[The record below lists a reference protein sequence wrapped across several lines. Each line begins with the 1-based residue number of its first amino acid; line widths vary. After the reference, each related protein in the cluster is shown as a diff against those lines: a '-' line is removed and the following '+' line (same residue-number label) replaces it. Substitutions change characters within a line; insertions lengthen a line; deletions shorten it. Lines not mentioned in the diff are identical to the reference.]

1 MKTIFNSVITM
12 LRNDHASVMKNFF
25 SLTFLKGLEYLVPL
39 ILVPYLVRTLGLE
52 RYGIVQSAVSF
63 MYIFYIIT
71 NFGFNYSAARQ
82 ISVYRDNPDM
92 SSKISGAILV
102 LKSILMFISF
112 FIMLGIALAIPSLNA
127 ELGLIILTFGFIVG
141 DVLFPVWLYQGYE
154 KMFYLSRFQIIAR
167 IILFIFTI
175 LLIKSPSDYLY
186 YPMIYYGSQI
196 LMSISTLAFAR
207 KLLGV
212 KISLPTVDILKQEFL
227 LALKPFFSSI
237 AQVLYTQPRLFY
249 VSLIA
254 TPMMTGA
261 FAIADKA
268 AGVFQL
274 FPAWL
279 FIISALPRL
288 SYMFEHEQDKC
299 LHTLSMYQKWTFVY
313 AIIMTPIA
321 LIAAPWII
329 YVFSGQ
335 FHEEATFMFRILCFE
350 TLILTANIF
359 LIHYFP
365 ISGNYGVFAKIYGLT
380 CIATLSLFGLL
391 IPMYG
396 VYGLL
401 AGIIASSM
409 ILLILTLYFR
419 SKENLTVSL
428 Q

>member
-1 MKTIFNSVITM
+1 MKTIFTSVITM
-12 LRNDHASVMKNFF
+12 LKNDHASVMKNFF

-39 ILVPYLVRTLGLE
+39 FLVPYLVRTLGLE

-63 MYIFYIIT
+63 MYIFYILT

-82 ISVYRDNPDM
+82 ISIYRDNPEM
-92 SSKISGAILV
+92 SSKIAGAILI
-102 LKSILMFISF
+102 LKSLLMMLSFI
-112 FIMLGIALAIPSLNA
+112 IMLGLAMSIPSLQS

-167 IILFIFTI
+167 IVLFVCTI
-175 LLIKSPSDYLY
+175 VLIKTPEDYLY

-196 LMSISTLAFAR
+196 LMAISTLMFANR
-207 KLLGV
+207 LLGV
-212 KISLPTVDILKQEFL
+212 SIAVPTKDIIVREYR

-254 TPMMTGA
+254 SPMMTGA

-279 FIISALPRL
+279 FVISALPRL
-288 SYMFEHEQDKC
+288 SYMYEHEQEKC
-299 LHTLSMYQKWTFVY
+299 MKTLAMYQKWTCIY
-313 AIIMTPIA
+313 AFIMTPIA
-321 LIAAPWII
+321 LISAPWII
-329 YVFSGQ
+329 YAFSGQ
-335 FHEEATFMFRILCFE
+335 FHEEATFIFRILCVE

-365 ISGNYGVFAKIYGLT
+365 ISGNYEVFAKIYGLT
-380 CIATLSLFGLL
+380 CIVTLTLFVLL
-391 IPMYG
+391 MPIYG
-396 VYGLL
+396 IYGLL
-401 AGIIASSM
+401 GGIITSSI
-409 ILLILTLYFR
+409 ILLLLTVYFR
-419 SKENLTVSL
+419 TKEKLVIS
-428 Q
+428 

>member
-1 MKTIFNSVITM
+1 MKTIFTSVITM
-12 LRNDHASVMKNFF
+12 LKNDHASVMKNFF

-39 ILVPYLVRTLGLE
+39 FLVPYLVRTLGLE

-63 MYIFYIIT
+63 MYIFYILT

-82 ISVYRDNPDM
+82 ISIYRDNPEM
-92 SSKISGAILV
+92 SSKIAGAILI
-102 LKSILMFISF
+102 LKSLLMMLSFI
-112 FIMLGIALAIPSLNA
+112 IMLGLAMSIPSLQS
-127 ELGLIILTFGFIVG
+127 ELGLIILTFGFIIG

-167 IILFIFTI
+167 IVLFVCTI
-175 LLIKSPSDYLY
+175 ILIKTPEDYLY

-196 LMSISTLAFAR
+196 LMAISTLMFANR
-207 KLLGV
+207 LLGV
-212 KISLPTVDILKQEFL
+212 SIAVPTKDILVREYR

-254 TPMMTGA
+254 SPMITGA

-279 FIISALPRL
+279 FVISALPRL
-288 SYMFEHEQDKC
+288 SYMYEHEQEKC
-299 LHTLSMYQKWTFVY
+299 MKTLAMYQKWTCIY
-313 AIIMTPIA
+313 AFIMTPIA
-321 LIAAPWII
+321 LISAPWII
-329 YVFSGQ
+329 YAFSGQ
-335 FHEEATFMFRILCFE
+335 FHEEATFIFRILCVE

-365 ISGNYGVFAKIYGLT
+365 ISGNYDVFAKIYGIT
-380 CIATLSLFGLL
+380 CIVTLTLFGLL
-391 IPMYG
+391 MPIYG
-396 VYGLL
+396 IYGLL
-401 AGIIASSM
+401 GGIITSSI
-409 ILLILTLYFR
+409 ILLLITVYFR
-419 SKENLTVSL
+419 TKEKLLISR
-428 Q
+428 

>member
-1 MKTIFNSVITM
+1 M
-12 LRNDHASVMKNFF
+12 LKNDHASVMKNFF

-39 ILVPYLVRTLGLE
+39 FLVPYLVRTLGLE

-63 MYIFYIIT
+63 MYIFYILT

-82 ISVYRDNPDM
+82 ISIYRDNPEM
-92 SSKISGAILV
+92 SSKIAGAILI
-102 LKSILMFISF
+102 LKSLLMMLSFI
-112 FIMLGIALAIPSLNA
+112 IMLGLAMSIPSLQS

-167 IILFIFTI
+167 IVLFVCTI
-175 LLIKSPSDYLY
+175 VLIKTPEDYLY

-196 LMSISTLAFAR
+196 LMAISTLMFANR
-207 KLLGV
+207 LLGV
-212 KISLPTVDILKQEFL
+212 SIAVPTKDILVREYR

-254 TPMMTGA
+254 SPMMTGA

-279 FIISALPRL
+279 FVISALPRL
-288 SYMFEHEQDKC
+288 SYMYEHEQEKC
-299 LHTLSMYQKWTFVY
+299 MKTLAMYQKWTCIY
-313 AIIMTPIA
+313 AFIMTPIA
-321 LIAAPWII
+321 LISAPWII
-329 YVFSGQ
+329 YAFSGQ
-335 FHEEATFMFRILCFE
+335 FHEEATFIFRILCVE

-365 ISGNYGVFAKIYGLT
+365 ISGNYDVFAKIYGIT
-380 CIATLSLFGLL
+380 CIVTLTLFGLL
-391 IPMYG
+391 MPIYG
-396 VYGLL
+396 IYGLL
-401 AGIIASSM
+401 GGIITSSI
-409 ILLILTLYFR
+409 ILLLITVYFR
-419 SKENLTVSL
+419 TKEKLVIS
-428 Q
+428 

>member
-1 MKTIFNSVITM
+1 MKTIFTSVITM
-12 LRNDHASVMKNFF
+12 LNTDHASVMKNFF

-39 ILVPYLVRTLGLE
+39 FLVPYLVRTLGLE

-63 MYIFYIIT
+63 MYIFYILT

-82 ISVYRDNPDM
+82 ISVYRDDPDM
-92 SSKISGAILV
+92 SSKIAGAILI
-102 LKSILMFISF
+102 LKSMLMILSFI
-112 FIMLGIALAIPSLNA
+112 IMLGLAMTIPSLQS

-167 IILFIFTI
+167 IVLFILTI
-175 LLIKSPSDYLY
+175 VLIKTPEDYLY

-196 LMSISTLAFAR
+196 LMAVSTLFFAKRLLGISISM
-207 KLLGV
+207 
-212 KISLPTVDILKQEFL
+212 PTKDILVREFT
-227 LALKPFFSSI
+227 LALKPFFSSL

-254 TPMMTGA
+254 SPMLTGA

-279 FIISALPRL
+279 FVISALPRL
-288 SYMFEHEQDKC
+288 SYMFEHEQEQC
-299 LHTLSMYQKWTFVY
+299 LKTLAMYQKWTCIY
-313 AIIMTPIA
+313 AIIITPIA
-321 LIAAPWII
+321 LITAPWII
-329 YVFSGQ
+329 YAFSGQ
-335 FHEEATFMFRILCFE
+335 FHEEATFMFRILCVE

-365 ISGNYGVFAKIYGLT
+365 ISGNYQVFAKIYGLT
-380 CIATLSLFGLL
+380 CIITLALFGVLMP
-391 IPMYG
+391 IFG

-401 AGIIASSM
+401 SGIIISS
-409 ILLILTLYFR
+409 IIVLVLTMHFR
-419 SKENLTVSL
+419 SKENLLIS
-428 Q
+428 

>member
-1 MKTIFNSVITM
+1 MKTIFTSVITM
-12 LRNDHASVMKNFF
+12 LKNDHAIVMKNFF

-39 ILVPYLVRTLGLE
+39 FLVPYLVRTLGLE

-63 MYIFYIIT
+63 MYIFYILT

-82 ISVYRDNPDM
+82 ISIYRDNPEM
-92 SSKISGAILV
+92 SSKIAGAILI
-102 LKSILMFISF
+102 LKSLLMMLSFI
-112 FIMLGIALAIPSLNA
+112 IMLGLAMSIPSLQS

-167 IILFIFTI
+167 IVLFVCTI
-175 LLIKSPSDYLY
+175 VLIKTPEDYLY

-196 LMSISTLAFAR
+196 LMAISTLMFANR
-207 KLLGV
+207 LLGV
-212 KISLPTVDILKQEFL
+212 SIAVPTKDILVREYR

-254 TPMMTGA
+254 SPMMTGA

-279 FIISALPRL
+279 FVISALPRL
-288 SYMFEHEQDKC
+288 SYMYEHEQEKC
-299 LHTLSMYQKWTFVY
+299 MKTLAMYQKWTCIY
-313 AIIMTPIA
+313 AFIMTPIV
-321 LIAAPWII
+321 LISAPWII
-329 YVFSGQ
+329 YAFSGQ
-335 FHEEATFMFRILCFE
+335 FHEEATFIFRILCVE

-365 ISGNYGVFAKIYGLT
+365 ISGNYDVFAKIYGIT
-380 CIATLSLFGLL
+380 CIVTLTLFGLL
-391 IPMYG
+391 MPIYG
-396 VYGLL
+396 IYGLL
-401 AGIIASSM
+401 GGIITSSI
-409 ILLILTLYFR
+409 ILLLITVYFR
-419 SKENLTVSL
+419 TKEKLLIS
-428 Q
+428 

>member
-1 MKTIFNSVITM
+1 M

-82 ISVYRDNPDM
+82 ISIYRDDPDM
-92 SSKISGAILV
+92 SSKIAGAILV
-102 LKSILMFISF
+102 LKSILMIASF
-112 FIMLGIALAIPSLNA
+112 FIMLGIAFSIPSLHA
-127 ELGLIILTFGFIVG
+127 ELGLIILTFGFILG

-167 IILFIFTI
+167 IVLFLFTI
-175 LLIKSPSDYLY
+175 LLIKSPEDYLY

-196 LMSISTLAFAR
+196 TMSIATLAFANR
-207 KLLGV
+207 LLGV
-212 KISLPTVDILKQEFL
+212 KIALPTKNIVKQEFT

-254 TPMMTGA
+254 TPLMTGA

-279 FIISALPRL
+279 FVISALPRL
-288 SYMFEHEQDKC
+288 SYMFEHDQEKC
-299 LHTLSMYQKWTFVY
+299 LKTLSMYQKWTLIY

-329 YVFSGQ
+329 YAFSGQ

-350 TLILTANIF
+350 TLILTANVF

-380 CIATLSLFGLL
+380 CIATLTLFGIL
-391 IPMYG
+391 IPNYG

-401 AGIIASSM
+401 AGIIASSI
-409 ILLILTLYFR
+409 ILLLLTFYFR
-419 SKENLTVSL
+419 SKEQFAISID
-428 Q
+428 

>member
-1 MKTIFNSVITM
+1 MKTIFTSVITM
-12 LRNDHASVMKNFF
+12 LKNDHASVMKNFF

-39 ILVPYLVRTLGLE
+39 FLVPYLVRTLGLE

-63 MYIFYIIT
+63 MYIFYILT

-82 ISVYRDNPDM
+82 ISIYRDNPEM
-92 SSKISGAILV
+92 SSKIAGAILI
-102 LKSILMFISF
+102 LKSLLMMLSFI
-112 FIMLGIALAIPSLNA
+112 IMLGLAMSIPSLQS

-167 IILFIFTI
+167 IVLFVCTI
-175 LLIKSPSDYLY
+175 ILIKTPEDYLY

-196 LMSISTLAFAR
+196 LMAISTLMFANR
-207 KLLGV
+207 LLGV
-212 KISLPTVDILKQEFL
+212 SIAVPTKDILVREYR

-254 TPMMTGA
+254 SPMMTGA

-279 FIISALPRL
+279 FVISALPRL
-288 SYMFEHEQDKC
+288 SYMYEHEQEKC
-299 LHTLSMYQKWTFVY
+299 MKTLAMYQKWTSIY
-313 AIIMTPIA
+313 AFIMTPIA
-321 LIAAPWII
+321 LISAPWII
-329 YVFSGQ
+329 YAFSGQ
-335 FHEEATFMFRILCFE
+335 FHEEATFIFRILCVE

-365 ISGNYGVFAKIYGLT
+365 ISGNYDVFAKIYGIT
-380 CIATLSLFGLL
+380 CIVTLTLFGLL
-391 IPMYG
+391 MPIYG
-396 VYGLL
+396 IYGLL
-401 AGIIASSM
+401 GGIITSSI
-409 ILLILTLYFR
+409 ILLLITVYFR
-419 SKENLTVSL
+419 TKEKLLIS
-428 Q
+428 

>member
-1 MKTIFNSVITM
+1 MKTIFTSVITM
-12 LRNDHASVMKNFF
+12 LKNDHASVMKNFF

-39 ILVPYLVRTLGLE
+39 FLVPYLVRTLGLE

-63 MYIFYIIT
+63 MYIFYILT

-82 ISVYRDNPDM
+82 ISIYRDNPEM
-92 SSKISGAILV
+92 SSKIAGAILI
-102 LKSILMFISF
+102 LKSLLMMLSFI
-112 FIMLGIALAIPSLNA
+112 IMLGLAMSIPSLQS

-167 IILFIFTI
+167 IVLFVCTI
-175 LLIKSPSDYLY
+175 VLIKTPEDYLY

-196 LMSISTLAFAR
+196 LMAISTLMFANR
-207 KLLGV
+207 LLGV
-212 KISLPTVDILKQEFL
+212 SIAVPTKDILVREYR

-254 TPMMTGA
+254 SPMMTGA

-279 FIISALPRL
+279 FVISALPRL
-288 SYMFEHEQDKC
+288 SYMYEHEQEKC
-299 LHTLSMYQKWTFVY
+299 MKTLAMYQKWTSIY
-313 AIIMTPIA
+313 AFIMTPIA
-321 LIAAPWII
+321 LISAPWII
-329 YVFSGQ
+329 YAFSGQ
-335 FHEEATFMFRILCFE
+335 FHEEATFIFRILCVE

-365 ISGNYGVFAKIYGLT
+365 ISGNYDVFAKIYGIT
-380 CIATLSLFGLL
+380 CIVTLTLFGLL
-391 IPMYG
+391 MPIYG
-396 VYGLL
+396 IYGLL
-401 AGIIASSM
+401 GGIITSSI
-409 ILLILTLYFR
+409 ILLLITVYFR
-419 SKENLTVSL
+419 TKEKLLIS
-428 Q
+428 

>member
-1 MKTIFNSVITM
+1 MKTIFTSVITM
-12 LRNDHASVMKNFF
+12 LKNDHASVMKNFF

-39 ILVPYLVRTLGLE
+39 FLVPYLVRTLGLE

-63 MYIFYIIT
+63 MYIFYILT

-82 ISVYRDNPDM
+82 ISIYRDNPEM
-92 SSKISGAILV
+92 SSKIAGAILI
-102 LKSILMFISF
+102 LKSLLMMLSFI
-112 FIMLGIALAIPSLNA
+112 IMLGLAMSIPSLQS

-167 IILFIFTI
+167 IVLFVCTI
-175 LLIKSPSDYLY
+175 VLIKTPEDYLY

-196 LMSISTLAFAR
+196 LMAISTLMFANR
-207 KLLGV
+207 LLGV
-212 KISLPTVDILKQEFL
+212 SIAVPTKDIIVREYR

-254 TPMMTGA
+254 SPMMTGA

-279 FIISALPRL
+279 FVISALPRL
-288 SYMFEHEQDKC
+288 SYMYEHEQEKC
-299 LHTLSMYQKWTFVY
+299 MKTLAMYQKWTCIY
-313 AIIMTPIA
+313 AFIMTPIA
-321 LIAAPWII
+321 LISAPWII
-329 YVFSGQ
+329 YAFSGQ
-335 FHEEATFMFRILCFE
+335 FHEEATFIFRILCVE

-365 ISGNYGVFAKIYGLT
+365 ISGNYEVFAKIYGLT
-380 CIATLSLFGLL
+380 CIVTLTLFGLL
-391 IPMYG
+391 MPIYG
-396 VYGLL
+396 IYGLL
-401 AGIIASSM
+401 GGIITSSI
-409 ILLILTLYFR
+409 ILLLLTVYFR
-419 SKENLTVSL
+419 TKEKLVIS
-428 Q
+428 

>member
-1 MKTIFNSVITM
+1 MKTIFTSVITM
-12 LRNDHASVMKNFF
+12 LKNDHASVMKNFF

-39 ILVPYLVRTLGLE
+39 FLVPYLVRTLGLE

-63 MYIFYIIT
+63 MYIFYILT

-82 ISVYRDNPDM
+82 ISIYRDNPEM
-92 SSKISGAILV
+92 SSKIAGAILI
-102 LKSILMFISF
+102 LKSLLMMLSFI
-112 FIMLGIALAIPSLNA
+112 IMLGLAMSIPSLQS

-167 IILFIFTI
+167 IVLFVCTI
-175 LLIKSPSDYLY
+175 VLIKTPEDYLY

-196 LMSISTLAFAR
+196 LMAISTLIFANR
-207 KLLGV
+207 LLGV
-212 KISLPTVDILKQEFL
+212 SIAVPTKDILVREYR

-254 TPMMTGA
+254 SPMMTGA

-279 FIISALPRL
+279 FVISALPRL
-288 SYMFEHEQDKC
+288 SYMYEHEQEKC
-299 LHTLSMYQKWTFVY
+299 MKTLAMYQKWTCIY
-313 AIIMTPIA
+313 AFIMTPIA
-321 LIAAPWII
+321 LISAPWII
-329 YVFSGQ
+329 YAFSGQ
-335 FHEEATFMFRILCFE
+335 FHEEATFIFRILCVE

-365 ISGNYGVFAKIYGLT
+365 ISGNYEVFAKIYGLT
-380 CIATLSLFGLL
+380 CIVTLTLFGLL
-391 IPMYG
+391 MPIYG
-396 VYGLL
+396 IYGLL
-401 AGIIASSM
+401 GGIITSSI
-409 ILLILTLYFR
+409 ILLLLTVYFR
-419 SKENLTVSL
+419 TKEKLVIS
-428 Q
+428 

>member
-1 MKTIFNSVITM
+1 MKTIFTSVITM
-12 LRNDHASVMKNFF
+12 LKNDHASVMKNFF

-39 ILVPYLVRTLGLE
+39 FLVPYLVRTLGLE

-63 MYIFYIIT
+63 MYIFYILT

-82 ISVYRDNPDM
+82 ISIYRDNPEM
-92 SSKISGAILV
+92 SSKIAGAILI
-102 LKSILMFISF
+102 LKSLLMMLSFI
-112 FIMLGIALAIPSLNA
+112 IMLGLAMSIPSLQS

-167 IILFIFTI
+167 IVLFVCTI
-175 LLIKSPSDYLY
+175 VLIKTPEDYLY

-196 LMSISTLAFAR
+196 LMAISTLMFANR
-207 KLLGV
+207 LLGV
-212 KISLPTVDILKQEFL
+212 SIAVPTKDILVREYR

-254 TPMMTGA
+254 SPMITGA

-279 FIISALPRL
+279 FVISALPRL
-288 SYMFEHEQDKC
+288 SYMYEHEQEKC
-299 LHTLSMYQKWTFVY
+299 MKTLAMYQKWTCIY
-313 AIIMTPIA
+313 AFIMTPIA
-321 LIAAPWII
+321 LISAPWII
-329 YVFSGQ
+329 YAFSGQ
-335 FHEEATFMFRILCFE
+335 FHEEATFIFRILCVE

-365 ISGNYGVFAKIYGLT
+365 ISGNYDVFAKIYGIT
-380 CIATLSLFGLL
+380 CIVTLTLFGLL
-391 IPMYG
+391 MPIYG
-396 VYGLL
+396 IYGLL
-401 AGIIASSM
+401 GGIITSSI
-409 ILLILTLYFR
+409 ILLLITVYFR
-419 SKENLTVSL
+419 TKEKLLIS
-428 Q
+428 

>member
-1 MKTIFNSVITM
+1 M
-12 LRNDHASVMKNFF
+12 LKNDHASVMKNFF

-39 ILVPYLVRTLGLE
+39 FLVPYLVRTLGLE

-63 MYIFYIIT
+63 MYIFYILT

-82 ISVYRDNPDM
+82 ISIYRDNPEM
-92 SSKISGAILV
+92 SSKIAGAILI
-102 LKSILMFISF
+102 LKSLLMMLSFI
-112 FIMLGIALAIPSLNA
+112 IMLGLAMSIPSLQS

-167 IILFIFTI
+167 IVLFVCTI
-175 LLIKSPSDYLY
+175 VLIKTPEDYLY

-196 LMSISTLAFAR
+196 LMAISTLMFANR
-207 KLLGV
+207 LLGV
-212 KISLPTVDILKQEFL
+212 SIAVPTKDILVREYR

-254 TPMMTGA
+254 SPMMTGA

-279 FIISALPRL
+279 FVISALPRL
-288 SYMFEHEQDKC
+288 SYMYEHEQEKC
-299 LHTLSMYQKWTFVY
+299 MKTLAMYQKWTSIY
-313 AIIMTPIA
+313 AFIMTPIA
-321 LIAAPWII
+321 LISAPWII
-329 YVFSGQ
+329 YAFSGQ
-335 FHEEATFMFRILCFE
+335 FHEEATFIFRILCVE

-365 ISGNYGVFAKIYGLT
+365 ISGNYDVFAKIYGIT
-380 CIATLSLFGLL
+380 CIVTLTLFGLL
-391 IPMYG
+391 MPIYG
-396 VYGLL
+396 IYGLL
-401 AGIIASSM
+401 GGIITSSI
-409 ILLILTLYFR
+409 ILLLITVYFR
-419 SKENLTVSL
+419 TKEKLLIS
-428 Q
+428 

>member
-1 MKTIFNSVITM
+1 MKTIFTSVITM
-12 LRNDHASVMKNFF
+12 LKNDHASVMKNFF

-39 ILVPYLVRTLGLE
+39 FLVPYLVRTLGLE

-63 MYIFYIIT
+63 MYIFYILT

-82 ISVYRDNPDM
+82 ISIYRDNPEM
-92 SSKISGAILV
+92 SSKIAGAILI
-102 LKSILMFISF
+102 LKSLLMMLSFI
-112 FIMLGIALAIPSLNA
+112 IMLGLAMSIPSLQS

-167 IILFIFTI
+167 IVLFVCTI
-175 LLIKSPSDYLY
+175 ILIKTPEDYLY

-196 LMSISTLAFAR
+196 LMAISTLMFANR
-207 KLLGV
+207 LLGV
-212 KISLPTVDILKQEFL
+212 SIAVPTKDILVREYR

-254 TPMMTGA
+254 SPMMTGA

-279 FIISALPRL
+279 FVISALPRL
-288 SYMFEHEQDKC
+288 SYMYEHEQEKC
-299 LHTLSMYQKWTFVY
+299 MKTLAMYQKWTCIY
-313 AIIMTPIA
+313 AFIMTPIV
-321 LIAAPWII
+321 LISAPWII
-329 YVFSGQ
+329 YAFSGQ
-335 FHEEATFMFRILCFE
+335 FHEEATFIFRILCVE

-365 ISGNYGVFAKIYGLT
+365 ISGNYDVFAKIYGIT
-380 CIATLSLFGLL
+380 CIVTLTLFGLL
-391 IPMYG
+391 MPIYG
-396 VYGLL
+396 IYGLL
-401 AGIIASSM
+401 GGIITSSI
-409 ILLILTLYFR
+409 ILLLITVYFR
-419 SKENLTVSL
+419 TKEKLLIS
-428 Q
+428 

>member
-1 MKTIFNSVITM
+1 MKTIFTSVITM
-12 LRNDHASVMKNFF
+12 LKNDHASVMKNFF

-39 ILVPYLVRTLGLE
+39 FLVPYLVRTLGLE

-63 MYIFYIIT
+63 MYIFYILT

-82 ISVYRDNPDM
+82 ISIYRDNPEM
-92 SSKISGAILV
+92 SSKIAGAILI
-102 LKSILMFISF
+102 LKSLLMMLSFI
-112 FIMLGIALAIPSLNA
+112 IMLGLAMSIPSLQS
-127 ELGLIILTFGFIVG
+127 ELGLIILTFGFIIG

-167 IILFIFTI
+167 IVLFVCTI
-175 LLIKSPSDYLY
+175 ILIKTPEDYLY

-196 LMSISTLAFAR
+196 LMAISTLMLANR
-207 KLLGV
+207 LLGV
-212 KISLPTVDILKQEFL
+212 SIAVPTKDILVREYR

-254 TPMMTGA
+254 SPMMTGA

-279 FIISALPRL
+279 FVISALPRL
-288 SYMFEHEQDKC
+288 SYMYEHEQEKC
-299 LHTLSMYQKWTFVY
+299 MKTLAMYQKWTCIY
-313 AIIMTPIA
+313 AFIMTPIA
-321 LIAAPWII
+321 LISAPWII
-329 YVFSGQ
+329 YAFSGQ
-335 FHEEATFMFRILCFE
+335 FHEEATFIFRILCVE

-365 ISGNYGVFAKIYGLT
+365 ISGNYDVFAKIYGIT
-380 CIATLSLFGLL
+380 CIVTLTLFGLL
-391 IPMYG
+391 MPIYG
-396 VYGLL
+396 IYGLL
-401 AGIIASSM
+401 GGIITSSI
-409 ILLILTLYFR
+409 ILLLITVYFR
-419 SKENLTVSL
+419 TKEKLLIS
-428 Q
+428 

>member
-1 MKTIFNSVITM
+1 MKTIFTSVITM
-12 LRNDHASVMKNFF
+12 LKNDHASVMKNFF

-39 ILVPYLVRTLGLE
+39 FLVPYLVRTLGLE

-63 MYIFYIIT
+63 MYIFYILT

-82 ISVYRDNPDM
+82 ISIYRDNPEM
-92 SSKISGAILV
+92 SSKIAGAILI
-102 LKSILMFISF
+102 LKSLLMMLSFI
-112 FIMLGIALAIPSLNA
+112 IMLGLAMSIPSLQS
-127 ELGLIILTFGFIVG
+127 ELGLIILTFGFIIG

-167 IILFIFTI
+167 IVLFVCTI
-175 LLIKSPSDYLY
+175 ILIKTPEDYLY

-196 LMSISTLAFAR
+196 LMAISTLMFANR
-207 KLLGV
+207 LLGV
-212 KISLPTVDILKQEFL
+212 SIAVPTKDILVREYR

-254 TPMMTGA
+254 SPMMTGA

-279 FIISALPRL
+279 FVISALPRL
-288 SYMFEHEQDKC
+288 SYMYEHEQEKC
-299 LHTLSMYQKWTFVY
+299 MKTLAMYQKWTCIY
-313 AIIMTPIA
+313 AFIMTPIV
-321 LIAAPWII
+321 LISAPWII
-329 YVFSGQ
+329 YAFSGQ
-335 FHEEATFMFRILCFE
+335 FHEEATFIFRILCVE

-365 ISGNYGVFAKIYGLT
+365 ISGNYDVFAKIYGIT
-380 CIATLSLFGLL
+380 CIVTLTLFGLL
-391 IPMYG
+391 MPIYG
-396 VYGLL
+396 IYGLL
-401 AGIIASSM
+401 GGIITSSI
-409 ILLILTLYFR
+409 ILLLITVYFR
-419 SKENLTVSL
+419 TKEKLLIS
-428 Q
+428 

>member
-1 MKTIFNSVITM
+1 MKTIFTSVITM
-12 LRNDHASVMKNFF
+12 LKNDHASVMKNFF

-39 ILVPYLVRTLGLE
+39 FLVPYLVRTLGLE

-63 MYIFYIIT
+63 MYIFYILT

-82 ISVYRDNPDM
+82 ISIYRDNPEM
-92 SSKISGAILV
+92 SSKIAGAILI
-102 LKSILMFISF
+102 LKSLLMMLSFI
-112 FIMLGIALAIPSLNA
+112 IMLGLAMSIPSLQS
-127 ELGLIILTFGFIVG
+127 ELGLIILTFGFIIG

-167 IILFIFTI
+167 IVLFVCTI
-175 LLIKSPSDYLY
+175 VLIKTPEDYLY

-196 LMSISTLAFAR
+196 LMAISTLMFANR
-207 KLLGV
+207 LLGV
-212 KISLPTVDILKQEFL
+212 SIAVPTKDILVREYR

-254 TPMMTGA
+254 SPMMTGA

-279 FIISALPRL
+279 FVISALPRL
-288 SYMFEHEQDKC
+288 SYMYEHEQEKC
-299 LHTLSMYQKWTFVY
+299 MKTLAMYQKWTCIY
-313 AIIMTPIA
+313 AFIMTPIA
-321 LIAAPWII
+321 LISAPWII
-329 YVFSGQ
+329 YAFSGQ
-335 FHEEATFMFRILCFE
+335 FHEEATFIFRILCVE

-365 ISGNYGVFAKIYGLT
+365 ISGNYDVFAKIYGIT
-380 CIATLSLFGLL
+380 CIVTLTLFGLL
-391 IPMYG
+391 MPIYG
-396 VYGLL
+396 IYGLL
-401 AGIIASSM
+401 GGIITSSI
-409 ILLILTLYFR
+409 ILLLITVYFR
-419 SKENLTVSL
+419 TKEKLLIS
-428 Q
+428 

>member
-1 MKTIFNSVITM
+1 MKTIFTSVITM
-12 LRNDHASVMKNFF
+12 LKNDHASVMKNFF

-39 ILVPYLVRTLGLE
+39 FLVPYLVRTLGLE

-63 MYIFYIIT
+63 MYIFYILT

-82 ISVYRDNPDM
+82 ISIYRDNPEM
-92 SSKISGAILV
+92 SSKIAGAILI
-102 LKSILMFISF
+102 LKSLLMMLSFI
-112 FIMLGIALAIPSLNA
+112 IMLGLAMSIPSLQS

-167 IILFIFTI
+167 IVLFVCTI
-175 LLIKSPSDYLY
+175 VLIKTPEDYLY

-196 LMSISTLAFAR
+196 LMAISTLMFANR
-207 KLLGV
+207 LLGV
-212 KISLPTVDILKQEFL
+212 SIAVPTKDILVREYR

-254 TPMMTGA
+254 SPMMTGA

-279 FIISALPRL
+279 FVISALPRL
-288 SYMFEHEQDKC
+288 SYMYEHEQEKC
-299 LHTLSMYQKWTFVY
+299 MKTLAMYQKWTCIY
-313 AIIMTPIA
+313 AFIMTPIA
-321 LIAAPWII
+321 LISAPWII
-329 YVFSGQ
+329 YAFSGQ
-335 FHEEATFMFRILCFE
+335 FHEEATFIFRILCVE

-365 ISGNYGVFAKIYGLT
+365 IAGKYGVFAKIYGIT
-380 CIATLSLFGLL
+380 CIVTLLLFMIFSQVL
-391 IPMYG
+391 G
-396 VYGLL
+396 VM
-401 AGIIASSM
+401 GIIYGIISSSVLV
-409 ILLILTLYFR
+409 LLLTLYYR
-419 SKENLTVSL
+419 KKEHVLKV
-428 Q
+428 

>member
-1 MKTIFNSVITM
+1 
-12 LRNDHASVMKNFF
+12 MKNFF

-39 ILVPYLVRTLGLE
+39 FLVPYLVRTLGLE

-63 MYIFYIIT
+63 MYIFYILT

-82 ISVYRDNPDM
+82 ISIYRDNPEM
-92 SSKISGAILV
+92 SSKIAGAILI
-102 LKSILMFISF
+102 LKSLLMMLSFI
-112 FIMLGIALAIPSLNA
+112 IMLGLAMSIPSLQS
-127 ELGLIILTFGFIVG
+127 ELGLIILTFGFIIG

-167 IILFIFTI
+167 IVLFVCTI
-175 LLIKSPSDYLY
+175 VLIKTPEDYLY

-196 LMSISTLAFAR
+196 LMAISTLMFANR
-207 KLLGV
+207 LLGV
-212 KISLPTVDILKQEFL
+212 SIAVPTKDILVREYR

-254 TPMMTGA
+254 SPMMTGA

-279 FIISALPRL
+279 FVISALPRL
-288 SYMFEHEQDKC
+288 SYMYEHEQEKC
-299 LHTLSMYQKWTFVY
+299 MKTLAMYQKWTCIY
-313 AIIMTPIA
+313 AFIMTPIA
-321 LIAAPWII
+321 LISAPWII
-329 YVFSGQ
+329 YAFSGQ
-335 FHEEATFMFRILCFE
+335 FHEEATFIFRILCVE

-365 ISGNYGVFAKIYGLT
+365 ISGNYDVFAKIYGIT
-380 CIATLSLFGLL
+380 CIVTLTLFGLL
-391 IPMYG
+391 MPIYG
-396 VYGLL
+396 IYGLL
-401 AGIIASSM
+401 GGIITSSI
-409 ILLILTLYFR
+409 ILLLITVYFR
-419 SKENLTVSL
+419 TKEKLLIS
-428 Q
+428 

>member
-1 MKTIFNSVITM
+1 
-12 LRNDHASVMKNFF
+12 MKNFF

-39 ILVPYLVRTLGLE
+39 FLVPYLVRTLGLE

-63 MYIFYIIT
+63 MYIFYILT

-82 ISVYRDNPDM
+82 ISIYRDNPEM
-92 SSKISGAILV
+92 SSKIAGAILI
-102 LKSILMFISF
+102 LKSLLMMLSFI
-112 FIMLGIALAIPSLNA
+112 IMLGLAMSIPSLQS

-167 IILFIFTI
+167 IVLFVCTI
-175 LLIKSPSDYLY
+175 VLIKTPEDYLY

-196 LMSISTLAFAR
+196 LMAISTLMFANR
-207 KLLGV
+207 LLGV
-212 KISLPTVDILKQEFL
+212 SIAVPTKDILVREYR

-254 TPMMTGA
+254 SPMMTGA

-279 FIISALPRL
+279 FVISALPRL
-288 SYMFEHEQDKC
+288 SYMYEHEQEKC
-299 LHTLSMYQKWTFVY
+299 MKTLAMYQKWTCIY
-313 AIIMTPIA
+313 AFIVTPIA
-321 LIAAPWII
+321 LISAPWII
-329 YVFSGQ
+329 YAFSGQ
-335 FHEEATFMFRILCFE
+335 FHEEATFIFRILCVE

-365 ISGNYGVFAKIYGLT
+365 ISGNYDVFAKIYGIT
-380 CIATLSLFGLL
+380 CIVTLTLFGLL
-391 IPMYG
+391 MPIYSISFFFFF
-396 VYGLL
+396 LL
-401 AGIIASSM
+401 PSS
-409 ILLILTLYFR
+409 LLLFFLPF
-419 SKENLTVSL
+419 SFLP
-428 Q
+428 

>member
-1 MKTIFNSVITM
+1 MKTIFTSVITM
-12 LRNDHASVMKNFF
+12 LKNDHASVMKNFF

-39 ILVPYLVRTLGLE
+39 FLVPYLVRTLGLE

-63 MYIFYIIT
+63 MYIFYILT

-82 ISVYRDNPDM
+82 ISIYRDNPEM
-92 SSKISGAILV
+92 SSKIAGAILI
-102 LKSILMFISF
+102 LKSLLMMLSFI
-112 FIMLGIALAIPSLNA
+112 IMLGLAMSIPSLQS
-127 ELGLIILTFGFIVG
+127 ELGLIILTFGFIIG

-167 IILFIFTI
+167 IVLFVCTI
-175 LLIKSPSDYLY
+175 ILIKTPEDYLY

-196 LMSISTLAFAR
+196 LMAISTLMFANR
-207 KLLGV
+207 LLGV
-212 KISLPTVDILKQEFL
+212 SIAVPTKDILVREYR

-254 TPMMTGA
+254 SPMMTGA

-279 FIISALPRL
+279 FVISALPRL
-288 SYMFEHEQDKC
+288 SYMYEHEQEKC
-299 LHTLSMYQKWTFVY
+299 MKTLAMYQKWTCIY
-313 AIIMTPIA
+313 AFIMTPIA
-321 LIAAPWII
+321 LISAPWII
-329 YVFSGQ
+329 YAFSGQ
-335 FHEEATFMFRILCFE
+335 FHEEATFIFRILCVE

-365 ISGNYGVFAKIYGLT
+365 ISGNYDVFAKIYGIT
-380 CIATLSLFGLL
+380 CIVTLTLFGLL
-391 IPMYG
+391 MPIYG
-396 VYGLL
+396 IYGLL
-401 AGIIASSM
+401 GGIITSSI
-409 ILLILTLYFR
+409 ILLLITVYFR
-419 SKENLTVSL
+419 TKEKLLIS
-428 Q
+428 

>member
-1 MKTIFNSVITM
+1 MKTIFTSVITM
-12 LRNDHASVMKNFF
+12 LKNDHASVMKNFF

-39 ILVPYLVRTLGLE
+39 FLVPYLVRTLGLE

-63 MYIFYIIT
+63 MYIFYILT

-82 ISVYRDNPDM
+82 ISIYRDNPEM
-92 SSKISGAILV
+92 SSKIAGAILI
-102 LKSILMFISF
+102 LKSLLMMLSFI
-112 FIMLGIALAIPSLNA
+112 IMLGLAMSIPSLQS

-167 IILFIFTI
+167 IVLFVCTI
-175 LLIKSPSDYLY
+175 VLIKTPEDYLY

-196 LMSISTLAFAR
+196 LMAISTLMFANR
-207 KLLGV
+207 LLGV
-212 KISLPTVDILKQEFL
+212 SIAVPTKDILVREYR

-254 TPMMTGA
+254 SPMMTGA

-279 FIISALPRL
+279 FVISALPRL
-288 SYMFEHEQDKC
+288 SYMYEHEQEKC
-299 LHTLSMYQKWTFVY
+299 MKTLAMYQKWTCIY
-313 AIIMTPIA
+313 AFIMTPIA
-321 LIAAPWII
+321 LISAPWII
-329 YVFSGQ
+329 YAFSGQ
-335 FHEEATFMFRILCFE
+335 FHEEATFIFRILCVE

-365 ISGNYGVFAKIYGLT
+365 ISGNYDVFAKIYGIT
-380 CIATLSLFGLL
+380 CIVTLTLFGLL
-391 IPMYG
+391 MPIYG
-396 VYGLL
+396 IYGLL
-401 AGIIASSM
+401 GGIITSSI
-409 ILLILTLYFR
+409 ILLLITVYFR
-419 SKENLTVSL
+419 TKEKLLIS
-428 Q
+428 

>member
-1 MKTIFNSVITM
+1 MKTIFTSVITM
-12 LRNDHASVMKNFF
+12 LKNDHASVMKNFF

-39 ILVPYLVRTLGLE
+39 FLVPYLVRTLGLE

-63 MYIFYIIT
+63 MYIFYILT

-82 ISVYRDNPDM
+82 ISIYRDNPEM
-92 SSKISGAILV
+92 SSKIAGAILI
-102 LKSILMFISF
+102 LKSLLMMLSFI
-112 FIMLGIALAIPSLNA
+112 IMLGLAMSIPSLQS

-167 IILFIFTI
+167 IVLFVCTI
-175 LLIKSPSDYLY
+175 ILIKTPEDYLY

-196 LMSISTLAFAR
+196 LMAISTLMFANR
-207 KLLGV
+207 LLGV
-212 KISLPTVDILKQEFL
+212 SIAVPTKDILVREYR

-254 TPMMTGA
+254 SPMMTGA

-279 FIISALPRL
+279 FVISALPRL
-288 SYMFEHEQDKC
+288 SYMYEHEQEKC
-299 LHTLSMYQKWTFVY
+299 MKTLAMYQKWTCIY
-313 AIIMTPIA
+313 AFIMTPIA
-321 LIAAPWII
+321 LISAPWII
-329 YVFSGQ
+329 YAFSGQ
-335 FHEEATFMFRILCFE
+335 FHEEATFIFRILCVE

-365 ISGNYGVFAKIYGLT
+365 ISGNYDVFAKIYGIT
-380 CIATLSLFGLL
+380 CIVTLTLFGLL
-391 IPMYG
+391 MPIYG
-396 VYGLL
+396 IYGLL
-401 AGIIASSM
+401 GGIITSSI
-409 ILLILTLYFR
+409 ILLLITVYFR
-419 SKENLTVSL
+419 TKEKLLIS
-428 Q
+428 